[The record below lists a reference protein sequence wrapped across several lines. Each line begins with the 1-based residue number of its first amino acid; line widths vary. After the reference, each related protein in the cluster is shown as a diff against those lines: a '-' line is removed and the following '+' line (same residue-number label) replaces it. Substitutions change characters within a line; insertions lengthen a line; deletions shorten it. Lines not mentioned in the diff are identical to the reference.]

1 MSAPESDA
9 AMRISRRGSGSW
21 ATLPGSASP
30 TASREP
36 TVTADPIEKI
46 EGRWTLQILLCLNGG
61 EHRFSDLRAAIP
73 RVSANIMTDRLRAL
87 ESVGLVQR
95 HRLAPP
101 HASQVYMLA
110 ECAAGLRPALD
121 ELARWRVDAGRALDA
136 MTIIDALGTLNYEEK
151 KA

>member
-1 MSAPESDA
+1 MSAPESDRP
-9 AMRISRRGSGSW
+9 MRASCRESGSR
-21 ATLPGSASP
+21 AALPDVASP
-30 TASREP
+30 AASGEP
-36 TVTADPIEKI
+36 TVTGEDPIEKI
-46 EGRWTLQILLCLNGG
+46 EGRWMLQILLCLNGG

-87 ESVGLVQR
+87 ESAGLVQR

-121 ELARWRVDAGRALDA
+121 ELARWRVDAGARR
-136 MTIIDALGTLNYEEK
+136 TP
-151 KA
+151 